1 MLINVSCIVCF
12 FFQMC
17 PSEDVDF
24 QGLQLQ
30 ELKCDLESKVVKMQS
45 QLTEANRSLEEK
57 LDAVLAKLP

>member
-1 MLINVSCIVCF
+1 MLAVLLFF

-30 ELKCDLESKVVKMQS
+30 ELKCDLQSKVVKMQS

>member
-1 MLINVSCIVCF
+1 MLAVLFVF

-45 QLTEANRSLEEK
+45 LLTEANRSLEEK